1 MSSFELGGTIDIT
14 LHKINE
20 KGLLQ
25 ELATPSGGSW
35 GSDTIN
41 EKFKDFIIS
50 LVGAKVFREFQ
61 EECRE
66 DYIEWL
72 SEIEHR
78 KCSWDGDSNVNIHLP
93 GPLLEMHKE
102 EFGEDLSKSLK
113 QSPHSSG
120 ATVKYTKLKMEKDTF
135 EVFFRDTIQST
146 INHIKAILGNLER
159 RVDMILLVGGFAD
172 CDLMRQKIDEN
183 FKDKVDAIIYPTA
196 EAVLAVLRGA
206 VLYGRDPSVIDTRI
220 CRYTYGLDWNEIFDP
235 SKHPPEKKEHTDD
248 GTYCKDVFLVLIEK
262 GDSVTGTS
270 SSDTI
275 DAYPR
280 YKAQEKIEFPF
291 YRSETKRSPRFVDE
305 EGCIHIGTL
314 TVELPPEDRTLDSCI
329 KLNVMFGLTELT
341 AEAVDST
348 GRKCSSKFNMWQN

>member
-1 MSSFELGGTIDIT
+1 MSSFKLGGTIDIT
-14 LHKINE
+14 LHKIKE

-25 ELATPSGGSW
+25 ELAIPTGGSW

-72 SEIEHR
+72 SDVEHR
-78 KCSWDGDSNVNIHLP
+78 KCSWDADSDFNISLP
-93 GPLLEMHKE
+93 GSLLEKHKE
-102 EFGEDLSKSLK
+102 EFGKNLSESFK

-120 ATVKYTKLKMEKDTF
+120 VTVNFTKLKIKKDTF
-135 EVFFRDTIQST
+135 EFFFRDTIQST
-146 INHIKAILGNLER
+146 INHIKTTLGNLER

-172 CDLMRQKIDEN
+172 CTLMRRNMDKN
-183 FKDKVDAIIYPTA
+183 FQDKVDAIIYPTA
-196 EAVLAVLRGA
+196 EAVLAVLKGA
-206 VLYGRDPSVIDTRI
+206 ILYGREPAVIDTRI
-220 CRYTYGLDWNEIFDP
+220 CRYTYGLDWNEAFDP
-235 SKHPPEKKEHTDD
+235 SKHPREKKEQTDD
-248 GTYCKDVFLVLIEK
+248 GTYCKDVFLALIQK

-270 SSDTI
+270 SSEI
-275 DAYPR
+275 EAYAR
-280 YKAQEKIEFPF
+280 FKAQDNIEFPF
-291 YRSETKRSPRFVDE
+291 YRSEIKLSPQFVDE
-305 EGCIHIGTL
+305 EGCFHIGTL
-314 TVELPPEDRTLDSCI
+314 TVDLPPEDRTLYSCI
-329 KLNVMFGLTELT
+329 KLKVMFGLTELT